1 MIARITKR
9 GEEAGEN
16 KRNDDN
22 METLMKRFKTFQD
35 ESVPIVKFYEGIGRV
50 KRINAEV
57 DGDSVYKEVVKSF
70 EGQV

>member
-9 GEEAGEN
+9 GEEAGDN

-35 ESVPIVKFYEGIGRV
+35 ESMPVVKIYEEIGRV
-50 KRINAEV
+50 KKINAEV
-57 DGDSVYKEVVKSF
+57 DAESVY
-70 EGQV
+70 Q